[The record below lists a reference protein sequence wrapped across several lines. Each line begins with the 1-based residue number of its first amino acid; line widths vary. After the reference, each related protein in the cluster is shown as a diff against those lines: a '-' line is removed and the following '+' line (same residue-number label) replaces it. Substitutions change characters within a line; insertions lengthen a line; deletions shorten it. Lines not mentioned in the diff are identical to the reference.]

1 MLQFTLLSFR
11 KLPISR
17 NLGVELL
24 INFHHYLVIKKTF
37 HSCDICELPDGCP
50 HDLQTTN
57 NVKAPQLMKNFT
69 YKSLYNEFVIIICL
83 TFTSGPHR
91 SLVLLL
97 IWIQYTHQSP
107 GLVYLD
113 LAQDQQA
120 RLQNLSQTSF
130 RQIFKCSFWLFIN

>member
-11 KLPISR
+11 KHPISR
-17 NLGVELL
+17 NLGFELL

-57 NVKAPQLMKNFT
+57 HVKAPQLMKNFT

-107 GLVYLD
+107 GHSGAVPIFLCITL
-113 LAQDQQA
+113 LAPKWNSIIA
-120 RLQNLSQTSF
+120 FTLL
-130 RQIFKCSFWLFIN
+130 KL